1 MSNTNLQ
8 PFNFESHALRVQMDE
23 HGQPWFN
30 ASDVCAVLD
39 YANPHKAVADHVDAD
54 DLTKRE
60 VIDSLGR
67 TQSANH
73 INESGLY
80 ALILGSHK
88 EQAKRFKRWVTSE
101 VLPTIRQTGSYT
113 APTSDKPQTQP
124 SAAAKEFRALFGIAR
139 LIGCDRNVAAIS
151 ANNAV
156 TRLTGVNLL
165 QTLGQTHLEAERQN
179 VLWFTPTELGKRL
192 GISARQFNLL
202 LAEAGLQANLNGKW
216 EPTEEAEGLFRLFD
230 TSKRHGDG
238 TSVTQLKW
246 SDSVLGKLNQEAI
259 EEGI

>member
-39 YANPHKAVADHVDAD
+39 YANPRKAVDDHVDKD
-54 DLTKRE
+54 DVTKRD

-101 VLPTIRQTGSYT
+101 VLPTIRKTGSYT
-113 APTSDKPQTQP
+113 AHAATNPQTLP
-124 SAAAKEFRALFGIAR
+124 SAAAKEFRALFGVAR
-139 LIGCDRNVAAIS
+139 LIGCDRNAATIS

-156 TRLTGVNLL
+156 TRLTGVNFL
-165 QTLGQTHLEAERQN
+165 QALGQTHLTTERQDT
-179 VLWFTPTELGKRL
+179 LWFTPTELGKRL

-202 LAEAGLQANLNGKW
+202 LAEAGLQARQGDKW
-216 EPTEEAEGLFRLFD
+216 EPTDAATGLFRLLD
-230 TSKRHGDG
+230 TGKSHGDG

-246 SDSVLGKLNQEAI
+246 SDSVLGKLSQETV
-259 EEGI
+259 EETL